1 MQKSITGKKRGK
13 QKPRVRALDGGAVV
27 ETMRSMHVIFK
38 EQEYCKLTNG
48 NLIPKKWQDIY
59 EWFASGIAPSQWREA
74 LDRTAPR
81 AHSATERAR
90 EGFSKF

>member
-1 MQKSITGKKRGK
+1 M
-13 QKPRVRALDGGAVV
+13 RALDGGAVV

-81 AHSATERAR
+81 SHSAT
-90 EGFSKF
+90 GKGKGGVFKVLNTVD